1 MNGLLRILIGAGC
14 LFLLAILFWSPIQAQ
29 DTVYVTF
36 GNVDSTPVMV
46 YPGQTLMLDTYIKCT
61 PGAYVADIAMTLG
74 TRDLYVVNETS
85 PDSGVIESPFTEWD
99 DKSFTSEWNGSP
111 NNPPGYHGR
120 MFYARA
126 DMGGLPNPW
135 LHFDNY
141 TRCLRWALKI
151 TSSTQYIGD
160 TVTCFQIGYTHSM
173 TYWQVGDTIGG
184 PGYPLI
190 PYFCKLIFAEPPG
203 MPKVNIWYGN
213 PDGSPIAG
221 IIGQEMDVD
230 IYVST
235 TPTIF
240 VNNLHLCL
248 GANGDYVDSLL
259 GFTSSIAFDSLWT
272 GTQRNS
278 PPNRTGWSSLSF
290 EAFTGETKPLIHYSQ
305 PTKIGSFRI
314 KLPNNPDLL
323 YDTVNC
329 LGAGAN
335 SARGYSYAND
345 TIGSGLALYEHYSPI
360 FFHYMQPETCD
371 YVAGDFNNDGVTGGG
386 DVMYSVRFFKGIT
399 GLPSFR
405 CYNDSS
411 CSMFYAPG
419 DATGNCQVQAN
430 DITRLVAYFKGLAE
444 LGYCPWT
451 PPPGR

>member
-1 MNGLLRILIGAGC
+1 MNGLFKNLVVVGS
-14 LFLLAILFWSPIQAQ
+14 LFLMAVIWSPSDAA

-36 GNVDSTPVMV
+36 GNIDSTPVTV

-61 PGAYVADIAMTLG
+61 PGAYVANLLLTLG

-85 PDSGVIESPFTEWD
+85 PVDGVLEYPFTQWD
-99 DKSFTSEWNGSP
+99 DRSFIGHWEGSP
-111 NNPPGYHGR
+111 LNPPGYHGR
-120 MFYARA
+120 AFLGFA
-126 DMGGLPNPW
+126 DLGGGPNPW

-141 TRCLRWALKI
+141 TRCLRWALHI
-151 TSSTQYIGD
+151 TGNTTYIGD
-160 TVTCFQIGYTHSM
+160 TVDCFIIGQNGAMSN
-173 TYWQVGDTIGG
+173 WQVGDTIGG

-190 PYFCKLIFAEPPG
+190 PHFCKLIFAEHPG
-203 MPKVNIWYGN
+203 LPKVSIWYGN
-213 PDGSPIAG
+213 PDGTPVAG
-221 IIGQEMDVD
+221 IIGQEMDIDVY
-230 IYVST
+230 IST
-235 TPTIF
+235 TPTIY

-248 GANGDYVDSLL
+248 GVNREYIDSLMGFSSNLSVDSLWI
-259 GFTSSIAFDSLWT
+259 GN
-272 GTQRNS
+272 QQNY
-278 PPNRTGWSSLSF
+278 PPNDTGWSSLSF
-290 EAFTGETKPLIHYSQ
+290 EAFTGETKPLIHSGQ
-305 PTKIGSFRI
+305 PIKIGSFRV
-314 KLPNNPDLL
+314 KLPDDPGLL

-329 LGAGAN
+329 LGAGIN
-335 SARGYSYAND
+335 SAKGTSYAND
-345 TIGSGLALYEHYSPI
+345 TSGTGMALYEHYSPI

-371 YVAGDFNNDGVTGGG
+371 YIAGDFNNDGVTGGG
-386 DVMYSVRFFKGIT
+386 DVMYGVRFFKGIT

-430 DITRLVAYFKGLAE
+430 DITRLVAYFKGLAV